1 MPSTRKIA
9 ERAHVSIGTVS
20 RVLNNKDGVSDDTRR
35 RVLEVAQ
42 ELNYAPTKRLPLP
55 VVSTT
60 HIGLLVRPLGENLMA
75 SPFYADV
82 YHGVEQIC
90 SELRINLSF
99 SSVDSVEGRVRNL
112 PTLVDDERIGGLIL
126 VGAMAPSVVAHLA
139 AESRLPIVLIDNWF
153 PDCRWDSVMLDNA
166 GGVAQATERLLD
178 LGHTRVLFVSGPD
191 HPSVVERRNGYLEVM
206 ARRNLPPQVLYM
218 PDLGIGEG
226 DGAAEQVVATLP
238 ETTAVIC
245 SNDMQAFGM
254 MRRLAQLGLR
264 IPHDMSVIG
273 FDDVSMATLTFPPLS
288 TINVDRIAFGRLA
301 VELLISRVQAPTRPP
316 VRLTMAV
323 TFAARASVGPP
334 RPHTLAAARVN
345 ATARDSAANRRD
357 RANTRD
363 NAANR
368 NSATN
373 R

>member
-9 ERAHVSIGTVS
+9 KEAGVSVGTVS
-20 RVLNNKDGVSDDTRR
+20 RVLNNKDGVSEDTRR
-35 RVLEVAQ
+35 RVMEVAQ

-126 VGAMAPSVVAHLA
+126 VGAMAPSVVQQLSA
-139 AESRLPIVLIDNWF
+139 ASQLPIVLIDNWF
-153 PDCRWDSVMLDNA
+153 PHCRWDSVMLDNA
-166 GGVAQATERLLD
+166 GGVAEATERLLD
-178 LGHTRVLFVSGPD
+178 LGHSHVVFVSGPD
-191 HPSVVERRNGYLEVM
+191 HPSIVERRAGYLDAM
-206 ARRNLPPQVLYM
+206 QRRRLPPQILYV
-218 PDLGIGEG
+218 PELGIGEG
-226 DGAAEQVVATLP
+226 DGAAEEIVKLLP
-238 ETTAVIC
+238 ETTAVVC

-254 MRRLAQLGLR
+254 MRRLAQLGYR
-264 IPHDMSVIG
+264 MPQDMTVIG

-288 TINVDRIAFGRLA
+288 TIAVDRIAFGRLA
-301 VELLISRVQAPTRPP
+301 VELLISRVQAPWRPP
-316 VRLTMAV
+316 VRATMAV
-323 TFAARASVGPP
+323 SFVDRASVGTP
-334 RPHTLAAARVN
+334 RRHRLPASFTAA
-345 ATARDSAANRRD
+345 
-357 RANTRD
+357 
-363 NAANR
+363 
-368 NSATN
+368 
-373 R
+373 